1 MASSTYVL
9 IPGAWHGGWSW
20 RPVAERLRAHGHRAL
35 TLTLPGLGDGDDP
48 AGRKLQ
54 HAVDH
59 VVDVVREL
67 DVDDVVMVGHSW
79 AGYPMTGAIFELGDM
94 VAKAI
99 YYNAHVPVRG
109 RSMLQDDQPETAKL
123 LCALIDASPT
133 RSVPPILDYVQQLF
147 MQDVCLEAQR
157 LLTELLTPQPGDYF
171 LDALD
176 VPDVGTLAVATRY
189 ILSENDRAIPR
200 PGAEFAARLG
210 VEPVMVP
217 GTHESLLTHPDEVAR
232 AILDC

>member
-1 MASSTYVL
+1 VASSTYVL

-54 HAVDH
+54 HAVSH
-59 VVDVVREL
+59 VVDAVKEL
-67 DVDDVVMVGHSW
+67 DVDDVVLVGHSW
-79 AGYPMTGAIFELGDM
+79 AGYPMTGAIFELGDK

-99 YYNAHVPVRG
+99 YYNAHVPVQG
-109 RSMLQDDQPETAKL
+109 RSMLQDDQPETAQL
-123 LCALIDASPT
+123 LRALIDASPT
-133 RSVPPILDYVQQLF
+133 RSIPPTLDYVQQLF
-147 MQDVCLEAQR
+147 MQGVCLEAQR
-157 LLTELLTPQPGDYF
+157 LLAKLLTPQPGAYF

-176 VPDVGTLAVATRY
+176 VPEVGTLALVTGY
-189 ILSENDRAIPR
+189 ILSENDHALPR
-200 PGAEFAARLG
+200 PGTEFAARLG
-210 VEPVMVP
+210 VKPVMVP
-217 GTHESLLTHPDEVAR
+217 GTHESMLTHPHEVAR